1 MMENTEQQPCL
12 VCGRPLNVSD
22 PAKCGYLSVDD
33 GVVYSTDGN
42 YGSTVLDDNGSSI
55 VFVICDACL
64 VKHRS
69 RLRAFKTSSPRVQA
83 IWTVVP
89 VEELIPDKLPSN
101 SSLKQSPLDEF
112 INGVE
117 EQT

>member
-1 MMENTEQQPCL
+1 MENTDQQPCL
-12 VCGRPLNVSD
+12 VCGVELDVSD
-22 PAKCGYLSVDD
+22 PTKTGHLSCND
-33 GVVYSTDGN
+33 GVIYSTSGN
-42 YGSTVLDDNGSSI
+42 YGSTVLDDDGTI

-64 VKHRS
+64 IKHRS
-69 RLRAFKTSSPRVQA
+69 RLRAFKTSMPRVQA

-112 INGVE
+112 ITGVE